1 MVKIELVQSE
11 ELVINLNKEE
21 KKAFLGFLT
30 IYITSTIFLLGT
42 IIYIY
47 YMNEVKSL
55 KNSCSME
62 LYNSSMKIKSEIV
75 DKYIKNE
82 KFKPIKLDNV
92 DIKYALFDKNKNI
105 IFSYLDEDFNIDFT
119 KKNFLNSKY
128 NYFIT
133 TINEDEIEIKYI
145 VMESCQE
152 YNNIINLK
160 YIIISVLVF
169 SVIFIGFIG
178 YLLSLI
184 LLKPIRKRVLDMD
197 KFIKDSAHE
206 LNTPITVLLSSVS
219 MLKNGKNPEKMMKY
233 ISSSSKQ
240 ISQIYNDIQFATFNE
255 FKNNHIITFDLRD
268 LLVESIDFFTDIAV
282 LKNIEIIQKL
292 DTCIVK
298 MDKTKAQRVLNNLI
312 SNAIKYSKKD
322 SKINI
327 ELNNSILMV
336 EDFGIGIKED
346 EIKEIFLRYKRG
358 QNSEGGFGIGL
369 DIVKTICQEYNLVL
383 NLESKEKIGS
393 KFFIDFSNVCI
404 NI

>member
-119 KKNFLNSKY
+119 KKNFSNSKY

-369 DIVKTICQEYNLVL
+369 DIVNTICQEYNLVL

>member
-1 MVKIELVQSE
+1 
-11 ELVINLNKEE
+11 
-21 KKAFLGFLT
+21 
-30 IYITSTIFLLGT
+30 
-42 IIYIY
+42 
-47 YMNEVKSL
+47 MNEVKSL

>member
-1 MVKIELVQSE
+1 M
-11 ELVINLNKEE
+11 NKEE

>member
-1 MVKIELVQSE
+1 
-11 ELVINLNKEE
+11 
-21 KKAFLGFLT
+21 
-30 IYITSTIFLLGT
+30 
-42 IIYIY
+42 
-47 YMNEVKSL
+47 
-55 KNSCSME
+55 
-62 LYNSSMKIKSEIV
+62 
-75 DKYIKNE
+75 
-82 KFKPIKLDNV
+82 
-92 DIKYALFDKNKNI
+92 
-105 IFSYLDEDFNIDFT
+105 
-119 KKNFLNSKY
+119 
-128 NYFIT
+128 
-133 TINEDEIEIKYI
+133 
-145 VMESCQE
+145 
-152 YNNIINLK
+152 
-160 YIIISVLVF
+160 
-169 SVIFIGFIG
+169 
-178 YLLSLI
+178 
-184 LLKPIRKRVLDMD
+184 
-197 KFIKDSAHE
+197 
-206 LNTPITVLLSSVS
+206 

-369 DIVKTICQEYNLVL
+369 DIVNTICQEYNLVL

>member
-1 MVKIELVQSE
+1 M
-11 ELVINLNKEE
+11 NKEE

-119 KKNFLNSKY
+119 KKNFSNSKY

>member
-1 MVKIELVQSE
+1 M
-11 ELVINLNKEE
+11 NKEE

-369 DIVKTICQEYNLVL
+369 DIVNTICQEYNLVL

>member
-1 MVKIELVQSE
+1 
-11 ELVINLNKEE
+11 LNKEE

-369 DIVKTICQEYNLVL
+369 DIVNTICQEYNLVL

>member
-1 MVKIELVQSE
+1 M
-11 ELVINLNKEE
+11 NKEE

-119 KKNFLNSKY
+119 KKNFSNSKY

-152 YNNIINLK
+152 YNNVINLK

>member
-119 KKNFLNSKY
+119 KKNFSNSKY

-145 VMESCQE
+145 WD
-152 YNNIINLK
+152 IINQ
-160 YIIISVLVF
+160 
-169 SVIFIGFIG
+169 
-178 YLLSLI
+178 
-184 LLKPIRKRVLDMD
+184 
-197 KFIKDSAHE
+197 
-206 LNTPITVLLSSVS
+206 
-219 MLKNGKNPEKMMKY
+219 
-233 ISSSSKQ
+233 SSKKWDN
-240 ISQIYNDIQFATFNE
+240 IKSRRYY
-255 FKNNHIITFDLRD
+255 
-268 LLVESIDFFTDIAV
+268 ESIWLRNTRKHI
-282 LKNIEIIQKL
+282 
-292 DTCIVK
+292 
-298 MDKTKAQRVLNNLI
+298 R
-312 SNAIKYSKKD
+312 
-322 SKINI
+322 IN
-327 ELNNSILMV
+327 
-336 EDFGIGIKED
+336 
-346 EIKEIFLRYKRG
+346 
-358 QNSEGGFGIGL
+358 
-369 DIVKTICQEYNLVL
+369 
-383 NLESKEKIGS
+383 
-393 KFFIDFSNVCI
+393 
-404 NI
+404 

>member
-1 MVKIELVQSE
+1 
-11 ELVINLNKEE
+11 
-21 KKAFLGFLT
+21 
-30 IYITSTIFLLGT
+30 
-42 IIYIY
+42 
-47 YMNEVKSL
+47 
-55 KNSCSME
+55 ME

-119 KKNFLNSKY
+119 KKNFSNSKY

-219 MLKNGKNPEKMMKY
+219 MLKNGKNPEK
-233 ISSSSKQ
+233 
-240 ISQIYNDIQFATFNE
+240 
-255 FKNNHIITFDLRD
+255 
-268 LLVESIDFFTDIAV
+268 
-282 LKNIEIIQKL
+282 
-292 DTCIVK
+292 
-298 MDKTKAQRVLNNLI
+298 
-312 SNAIKYSKKD
+312 
-322 SKINI
+322 
-327 ELNNSILMV
+327 
-336 EDFGIGIKED
+336 
-346 EIKEIFLRYKRG
+346 
-358 QNSEGGFGIGL
+358 
-369 DIVKTICQEYNLVL
+369 
-383 NLESKEKIGS
+383 
-393 KFFIDFSNVCI
+393 
-404 NI
+404 

>member
-1 MVKIELVQSE
+1 LVKIELVQSE

>member
-119 KKNFLNSKY
+119 KKNFSNSKY

-327 ELNNSILMV
+327 ELNNSILMI

>member
-119 KKNFLNSKY
+119 KKNFSNSKY